1 MTEALISRAI
11 RGSRPWLNG
20 LMFFL
25 SALVWLSVS
34 SNRNSILHA
43 MGKLGLA
50 TKGYGTVNL
59 PLLLIGLLWSIAC
72 CFVAATTYGIDIKRK
87 QLVCLLLGIL
97 ALVAVTAE
105 LGILFDYWF
114 SISLFLALAV
124 TIAEPILAGLIGWII
139 FFKPLERNGL
149 SVLIG
154 SGLFGLS
161 GLIFVTSLGLL
172 IFPRVSFR
180 Y

>member
-1 MTEALISRAI
+1 MSEAPIFRAI

-59 PLLLIGLLWSIAC
+59 PLLLIGISWSIGG
-72 CFVAATTYGIDIKRK
+72 CFIAAKTYGVDLKRK
-87 QLVCLLLGIL
+87 QLAYLFLSIL
-97 ALVAVTAE
+97 ALVAVTAV
-105 LGILFDYWF
+105 LGILFDNWF
-114 SISLFLALAV
+114 SISLFLGLAV
-124 TIAEPILAGLIGWII
+124 EVLEMILASLIGWIVL
-139 FFKPLERNGL
+139 FEPTKRKGL
-149 SVLIG
+149 SEVIG
-154 SGLFGLS
+154 SASFGLF

-180 Y
+180 F

>member
-1 MTEALISRAI
+1 MTEALIFRAI

-59 PLLLIGLLWSIAC
+59 PLLLVGLLWSIAG
-72 CFVAATTYGIDIKRK
+72 CFVAATTYGIDLKRK
-87 QLVCLLLGIL
+87 QLVYLFLGIL
-97 ALVAVTAE
+97 VLVALTAV
-105 LGILFDYWF
+105 LGVLFDYWF
-114 SISLFLALAV
+114 SVSLSLALAV
-124 TIAEPILAGLIGWII
+124 EISEPALAALIGWVVL
-139 FFKPLERNGL
+139 FKPSKGL
-149 SVLIG
+149 SDFIG
-154 SGLFGLS
+154 SALFGLL

-172 IFPRVSFR
+172 VFPRVSFR